1 MAADSRRR
9 AGPPGARVTF
19 NVEYWIFGV
28 WMACIRVASATG
40 LPVSGWCRIL
50 ACLYPGGVGYCHACI
65 RVASDYPGGVG
76 YWLAF
81 IRVVLDAGMPLS
93 GWCVMLACLDPGGGG
108 CWHAVILERRVM
120 GSVFG
125 WFVGAFEF
133 CTCACAAGCVP
144 RAHASACRVPLS
156 PPRVPV
162 FLGFRVQN
170 FFIGDIFAAINSVPH
185 S

>member
-1 MAADSRRR
+1 MD
-9 AGPPGARVTF
+9 GLYPCGVG
-19 NVEYWIFGV
+19 YWL
-28 WMACIRVASATG
+28 ACIRVVPDTG
-40 LPVSGWCRIL
+40 LPVSGWRRIL
-50 ACLYPGGVGYCHACI
+50 PCL
-65 RVASDYPGGVG
+65 YPGGVG

-108 CWHAVILERRVM
+108 CWHAVILARRVM

-162 FLGFRVQN
+162 FLGFRVQT
-170 FFIGDIFAAINSVPH
+170 FSLEIFLPRSTASRTSEPLAPAGTAARSSLRVDGVPA
-185 S
+185 